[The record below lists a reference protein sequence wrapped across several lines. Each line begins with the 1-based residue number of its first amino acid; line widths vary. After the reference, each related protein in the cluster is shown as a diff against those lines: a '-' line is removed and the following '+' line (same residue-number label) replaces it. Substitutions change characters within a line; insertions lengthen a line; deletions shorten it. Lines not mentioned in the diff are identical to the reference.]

1 MSAISRRLGG
11 VGGSWYVSRGNFA
24 PFRGSLAEYT
34 LCRVPLHRPARSC
47 PLISSIE
54 ITNFRGIRE
63 GKLEN
68 LTPLTILVGRKWLRE
83 KHGAGRD
90 AHRDKPISRHRCHAR
105 RAAAFRRKR
114 GALAGCFGG
123 AAQKAFRVGT
133 VLDGDAT
140 TGNGRSSPNQQR
152 AETQRTLFCSSGCTA
167 GRVQIRQRPFLF
179 SLSQEADCQPL
190 RTMLFRR
197 PRLTR
202 ADDSAGGNLAAAV
215 GRFTGR

>member
-68 LTPLTILVGRKWLRE
+68 LTPLTILV
-83 KHGAGRD
+83 
-90 AHRDKPISRHRCHAR
+90 KPN
-105 RAAAFRRKR
+105 
-114 GALAGCFGG
+114 GCG
-123 AAQKAFRVGT
+123 KST
-133 VLDGDAT
+133 VLDAMLIGTSQYPGTGVTHVVQRHSDVKEGDRWLFWRGGAKKHLGLVRCW
-140 TGNGRSSPNQQR
+140 TGRTQLAMDAPARTNNERKHKERYSARRDVRRAGSRSGKGRS
-152 AETQRTLFCSSGCTA
+152 C
-167 GRVQIRQRPFLF
+167 FL
-179 SLSQEADCQPL
+179 
-190 RTMLFRR
+190 
-197 PRLTR
+197 
-202 ADDSAGGNLAAAV
+202 
-215 GRFTGR
+215 